1 MELCFKSQGKTS
13 KSLNYN
19 LYLQILFQNQMNMIL
34 KGFEDVISPQN
45 IEIFTEEELGL
56 LIGGVSTIN
65 IKDWRDNTE

>member
-1 MELCFKSQGKTS
+1 
-13 KSLNYN
+13 
-19 LYLQILFQNQMNMIL
+19 MNMIL

-65 IKDWRDNTE
+65 IKDWRDNRVSKN